1 MKKCLLSLALIM
13 RDAAEE
19 VENCLKS
26 CAEAV
31 DEMIIVD
38 TGSLDD
44 SVKIVRRFLRKWQ
57 SGTPGR
63 RGKLYD
69 FAWQDDFALAKN
81 YALARCHGEYVLFL
95 DSDESLSEETRR
107 NLRPLVERFSRGERP
122 EGVKEVAIP
131 GHKASSPP
139 SGGGWAF
146 DLLEL
151 WRENVDLAGC
161 LVPGESDDLAVR
173 LLRRQ
178 ELLRYRG
185 EVHEQLV
192 FTDGRQTKIAVA
204 DKVLLTIRHT
214 GYRPG
219 MKKLKEARNHAILLR
234 EERQGGNTFL
244 LDYYLAEAHLSRREW
259 LQAIEC
265 AQRCSVTT
273 LPVHDRSAPPRII
286 YQALREMEK
295 EACRRAGLALA
306 EGEPL
311 PEPQAGEHPSLRA
324 ARHLRGQGE
333 RILAQAI
340 AAFPDYPDFYY
351 FRGGRRWN
359 GGDKEGGKADLL
371 QAFALSQSF
380 TQKHPEADFRF
391 RELLPE
397 LLGALAQVFE
407 ETGEEEKSG
416 YFRDKLQRL
425 IH

>member
-1 MKKCLLSLALIM
+1 MKKNLLSLALIM

-19 VENCLKS
+19 IESCLKS

-31 DEMIIVD
+31 DEMVIVD
-38 TGSLDD
+38 TGSVDD

-57 SGTPGR
+57 SGKPGR

-69 FAWQDDFALAKN
+69 FEWQDDFALAKN

-95 DSDESLSEETRR
+95 DSDESLSEETRG
-107 NLRPLVERFSRGERP
+107 NLRTLVEHFSRGERP
-122 EGVKEVAIP
+122 DGIKEVAIP
-131 GHKASSPP
+131 GHQASCFP
-139 SGGGWAF
+139 SGGAWSF

-161 LVPGESDDLAVR
+161 PVPGSADDLAVR

-204 DKVLLTIRHT
+204 DRGLLTIRHT
-214 GYRPG
+214 GYRPEV
-219 MKKLKEARNHAILLR
+219 KKLKEARNQEILLR
-234 EERQGGNTFL
+234 EERQGGSTFL
-244 LDYYLAEAHLSRREW
+244 LDYYLAEAHLARKEW

-265 AQRCSVTT
+265 AKRCSATT
-273 LPVHDRSAPPRII
+273 LPVHDRIAPFRVI
-286 YQALREMEK
+286 YQALRELEMA
-295 EACRRAGLALA
+295 ACRQAGLELS

-311 PEPQAGEHPSLRA
+311 PKPAEGEHPSLQA

-333 RILAQAI
+333 RILAQALD
-340 AAFPDYPDFYY
+340 AFPDYPEFYY

-359 GGDKEGGKADLL
+359 AGDKEGGKADLL
-371 QAFALSQSF
+371 QAFALAQSF
-380 TQKHPEADFRF
+380 PQRHPEADFRF
-391 RELLPE
+391 QELLPE
-397 LLGALAQVFE
+397 LLGALVQVCE
-407 ETGEEEKSG
+407 ETGDEERAR
-416 YFRDKLQRL
+416 YFRDR
-425 IH
+425 